1 MIKRNLPLM
10 ITIGV
15 FVLGYIYCLTQFP
28 GFASTRVICNIL
40 TDNAFLGIIA
50 VGMTFVILSGGI
62 DLSVGSV
69 IAFTGVFLAKVIGDF
84 GLSPLLAFPLVLVMG
99 CAFGAF
105 MGLLID
111 ALKIPA
117 FIITLAGMFF
127 LRGVSYLVS
136 EESIPINHPVYDTL
150 SSLAWKIPGGGR
162 LSAMGLLMLAVVV
175 IGILLAH
182 RTRFGNQVYAI
193 GGNATS
199 ANLMGISTRSTTI
212 RIYMLST
219 GLATLAGIVFSIYT
233 QAGYALAG
241 VGVELDAIAS
251 VVIGGTLLSG
261 GVGTVLGTLF
271 GVAIQGLIQ
280 TYINFDGTLSSWW
293 TKIAIGILL
302 FIFIALQRG
311 LTVLWENRQ
320 SSPEFASDKSQH
332 CAAIKTPLR
341 VERRRSLRVRELT
354 DKAFDIFNHMVV
366 ADKERT
372 ALVQGFR
379 DNIQNTLFAIARF
392 TARLFRQEC
401 HRVALIQ

>member
-15 FVLGYIYCLTQFP
+15 FVLGYLYCLTQFP

-136 EESIPINHPVYDTL
+136 EESIPINHPIYDTL

-175 IGILLAH
+175 IGIFLAH

-219 GLATLAGIVFSIYT
+219 GLATLAGIVFDLYPGRIC
-233 QAGYALAG
+233 AGG
-241 VGVELDAIAS
+241 RRCGTDAIAS

-320 SSPEFASDKSQH
+320 SSPV
-332 CAAIKTPLR
+332 TR
-341 VERRRSLRVRELT
+341 V
-354 DKAFDIFNHMVV
+354 
-366 ADKERT
+366 
-372 ALVQGFR
+372 
-379 DNIQNTLFAIARF
+379 NIAQR
-392 TARLFRQEC
+392 
-401 HRVALIQ
+401 

>member
-1 MIKRNLPLM
+1 M
-10 ITIGV
+10 
-15 FVLGYIYCLTQFP
+15 
-28 GFASTRVICNIL
+28 
-40 TDNAFLGIIA
+40 
-50 VGMTFVILSGGI
+50 
-62 DLSVGSV
+62 

-84 GLSPLLAFPLVLVMG
+84 GFSPLLAFPLVLVMG

-136 EESIPINHPVYDTL
+136 EESIPINHPIYETL

-175 IGILLAH
+175 IGIFLAH

-280 TYINFDGTLSSWW
+280 TYINFDGTMSSWW

-320 SSPEFASDKSQH
+320 SSPVIRVSPENT
-332 CAAIKTPLR
+332 IK
-341 VERRRSLRVRELT
+341 E
-354 DKAFDIFNHMVV
+354 
-366 ADKERT
+366 
-372 ALVQGFR
+372 
-379 DNIQNTLFAIARF
+379 
-392 TARLFRQEC
+392 
-401 HRVALIQ
+401 

>member
-175 IGILLAH
+175 IGIFLAH

-219 GLATLAGIVFSIYT
+219 GLAT
-233 QAGYALAG
+233 LAG

-320 SSPEFASDKSQH
+320 SSPV
-332 CAAIKTPLR
+332 TR
-341 VERRRSLRVRELT
+341 V
-354 DKAFDIFNHMVV
+354 
-366 ADKERT
+366 
-372 ALVQGFR
+372 
-379 DNIQNTLFAIARF
+379 NIAQR
-392 TARLFRQEC
+392 
-401 HRVALIQ
+401 

>member
-15 FVLGYIYCLTQFP
+15 FVLGYLYCLTQFP

-69 IAFTGVFLAKVIGDF
+69 IAFTGVFLAKVVGDF

-136 EESIPINHPVYDTL
+136 EESIPINHPIYDTL

-175 IGILLAH
+175 IGIFLAH
-182 RTRFGNQVYAI
+182 RTRLV
-193 GGNATS
+193 
-199 ANLMGISTRSTTI
+199 I
-212 RIYMLST
+212 RY
-219 GLATLAGIVFSIYT
+219 
-233 QAGYALAG
+233 
-241 VGVELDAIAS
+241 
-251 VVIGGTLLSG
+251 
-261 GVGTVLGTLF
+261 
-271 GVAIQGLIQ
+271 
-280 TYINFDGTLSSWW
+280 
-293 TKIAIGILL
+293 
-302 FIFIALQRG
+302 
-311 LTVLWENRQ
+311 
-320 SSPEFASDKSQH
+320 
-332 CAAIKTPLR
+332 TPLAATQ
-341 VERRRSLRVRELT
+341 RRQT
-354 DKAFDIFNHMVV
+354 
-366 ADKERT
+366 
-372 ALVQGFR
+372 
-379 DNIQNTLFAIARF
+379 
-392 TARLFRQEC
+392 
-401 HRVALIQ
+401 

>member
-15 FVLGYIYCLTQFP
+15 FVLGYFYCLTQFP

-136 EESIPINHPVYDTL
+136 EESIPINHPIYDTL
-150 SSLAWKIPGGGR
+150 SSLAWKIPGDGR

-175 IGILLAH
+175 IGIFLAH

-219 GLATLAGIVFSIYT
+219 GLATLV
-233 QAGYALAG
+233 G

-320 SSPEFASDKSQH
+320 SSPV
-332 CAAIKTPLR
+332 TR
-341 VERRRSLRVRELT
+341 V
-354 DKAFDIFNHMVV
+354 
-366 ADKERT
+366 
-372 ALVQGFR
+372 
-379 DNIQNTLFAIARF
+379 NIAQ
-392 TARLFRQEC
+392 Q
-401 HRVALIQ
+401 

>member
-10 ITIGV
+10 ITLAV
-15 FVLGYIYCLTQFP
+15 FVLGYLYCLTQFP

-69 IAFTGVFLAKVIGDF
+69 IAFTGVFLAKAIGF
-84 GLSPLLAFPLVLVMG
+84 WGISPLVAFPLVLVMG

-150 SSLAWKIPGGGR
+150 SGLAWTIPGGGR
-162 LSAMGLLMLAVVV
+162 LSADGTADAAGGGGVFCRPSHPLWQPGVCHRRQRHVGESDGDFDSQRHDPYLYAL
-175 IGILLAH
+175 H
-182 RTRFGNQVYAI
+182 RTGDAGRDRLFHLYPGGLCAGGRRRRAGCDCLGGDRRYAAKRWRRYRA
-193 GGNATS
+193 GNAV
-199 ANLMGISTRSTTI
+199 R
-212 RIYMLST
+212 
-219 GLATLAGIVFSIYT
+219 
-233 QAGYALAG
+233 
-241 VGVELDAIAS
+241 
-251 VVIGGTLLSG
+251 GGDPRADSDLHQLRR
-261 GVGTVLGTLF
+261 
-271 GVAIQGLIQ
+271 
-280 TYINFDGTLSSWW
+280 TLSSWW

-320 SSPEFASDKSQH
+320 N
-332 CAAIKTPLR
+332 AAVTR
-341 VERRRSLRVRELT
+341 VSGAGSR
-354 DKAFDIFNHMVV
+354 
-366 ADKERT
+366 
-372 ALVQGFR
+372 
-379 DNIQNTLFAIARF
+379 
-392 TARLFRQEC
+392 
-401 HRVALIQ
+401 